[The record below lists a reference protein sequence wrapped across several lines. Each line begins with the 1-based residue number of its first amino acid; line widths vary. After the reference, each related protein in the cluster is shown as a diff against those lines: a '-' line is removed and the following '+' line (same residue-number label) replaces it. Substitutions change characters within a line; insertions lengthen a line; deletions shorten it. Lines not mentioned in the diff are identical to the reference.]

1 MKNQIVV
8 NPEFRVNPLSLTPG
22 GSTVTVIEQDGT
34 ELVYSNVKN
43 PQAYID
49 RVLKN
54 NPDVKGFLVNHKPVD
69 RV

>member
-22 GSTVTVIEQDGT
+22 GSTVTVIEQDGK

-54 NPDVKGFLVNHKPVD
+54 NPDVKGFLVNGKPVD